1 VPLCPSQYIARLA
14 CVLPLLTAL
23 AGPVAAAELDVR
35 AAAAYERYMTG
46 IEQAFAGLTGSDT
59 FLQQASPQT
68 LTRLRGGEIVAGPGQ
83 GDGIMDVPN
92 GLIHHWRAAVFVPNV
107 RLADVLEMVRDYSDY
122 YSVYD
127 WMIASALISRE
138 GDRYRSFFRLKR
150 SVGVVTGVLD
160 LWTVTEYRYLRA
172 DRAVAVSN
180 AECLRQVDHPGE
192 RRERRL
198 PSGTGNGYLWRAN
211 ALSKYLERDGGVYM
225 ELDTIGLSRDFPP
238 LLGWIIEP
246 IARRLGRDSAADS
259 LNQLR
264 RALRSPSR
272 IKAEAIPVVSGRT
285 WCGE

>member
-1 VPLCPSQYIARLA
+1 LCSA
-14 CVLPLLTAL
+14 
-23 AGPVAAAELDVR
+23 VADRAHRTGRSGRLDVR

-172 DRAVAVSN
+172 DRRWLCRMPN
-180 AECLRQVDHPGE
+180 AATGGPPR

-198 PSGTGNGYLWRAN
+198 RLAPATDISCERA
-211 ALSKYLERDGGVYM
+211 SSIPGVTAAPWNWTR
-225 ELDTIGLSRDFPP
+225 LLSRDFTATRLIISR
-238 LLGWIIEP
+238 LLAGWDAT
-246 IARRLGRDSAADS
+246 ARLS
-259 LNQLR
+259 LNGLP
-264 RALRSPSR
+264 ALRCREGSMRRS
-272 IKAEAIPVVSGRT
+272 VVSGRT